1 MPGRALRLLL
11 LADTHL
17 GFDRPRRPRIER
29 PRRGEDFFDRFRD
42 ALAPALAGRV
52 DAVVHGG
59 DLLFRSRVPA
69 SLVAEAMAPLFRVA
83 DAGVPVILV
92 PGNHERSRIP
102 FPLLSRHAGVHVLDR
117 PRTVELELAGQ
128 TVAFGGFPYR
138 HRMSGGGF
146 SAALDETTLMKSR
159 APIRLLCVHQL
170 VEGARVGVQDF
181 VFRRAPDVIR
191 ARDLPS
197 GVAAVLS
204 GHVHRGQLLTRD
216 LAGRSL
222 PAPFVYPGSTER
234 TSFDEREERKGTVRL
249 WLQGSSR
256 PGGRLEGV
264 RFDELPVRPMSWI
277 RLEVPTA
284 DGRDLL
290 DTVKRTLAPLA
301 ADSVVHLRLEG
312 PGAPVA
318 LARLTRHTLQTL
330 APPRMIV
337 TAGPFGR
344 PSALRPQRP
353 DRTPRI
359 PVNSGLLEIDEPG
372 RGPRG
377 GTFFPK
383 LASGG

>member
-1 MPGRALRLLL
+1 MSGRALRLLL

-17 GFDRPRRPRIER
+17 GFDRPRRPRVQR
-29 PRRGEDFFDRFRD
+29 PRRGEDFFDRYRD
-42 ALAPALAGRV
+42 ALAPALAGEV

-69 SLVAEAMAPLFRVA
+69 SLIAESMAPLFRVA

-102 FPLLSRHAGVHVLDR
+102 FPLLSRHAGVHILDR
-117 PRTVELELAGQ
+117 PRTVELEMAGH

-138 HRMSGGGF
+138 HRMADGGF
-146 SAALDETTLMKSR
+146 SAALDETALLDSR
-159 APIRLLCVHQL
+159 APIRLLCLHQL

-191 ARDLPS
+191 ARELPT

-249 WLQGSSR
+249 WLRGGPR
-256 PGGRLEGV
+256 PGGRLEGL

-277 RLEVPTA
+277 RLEVPAA
-284 DGRDLL
+284 DGGDLL
-290 DTVKRTLAPLA
+290 DRVRRTLAPLA
-301 ADSVVHLRLEG
+301 ADAVVHLRLEG
-312 PGAPVA
+312 PGAPDA
-318 LARLTRHTLQTL
+318 LARLTRHTLETL

-344 PSALRPQRP
+344 PSAMRPQRGGQ
-353 DRTPRI
+353 TPRI
-359 PVNSGLLEIDEPG
+359 PVNTGLREIVEPG
-372 RGPRG
+372 RAARMD
-377 GTFFPK
+377 TFFPG
-383 LASGG
+383 LVSGA